1 MSLQDF
7 SVLFSSLNVYAKEEV
22 HGKKNETTAAV
33 KQNKIFQ
40 KLSWTCVGEIL
51 GHQTVVSVDHF
62 ATTMDMYFGADDQ
75 EGIYLLFF

>member
-7 SVLFSSLNVYAKEEV
+7 SVLFSSLNVYAREEV
-22 HGKKNETTAAV
+22 HGKNETTAAV
-33 KQNKIFQ
+33 QQNKRFQ
-40 KLSWTCVGEIL
+40 KLSWTWVGEIL

-62 ATTMDMYFGADDQ
+62 ATTLDMYFRADDQ